1 MTNEELKTILD
12 KVNSKKGEYSEFL
25 VLSDTIKKIVRFYP
39 TTKEL
44 YLFNTEKSESLR
56 FEKFERERSGILEF
70 REIFDQYVY
79 LMTGAII

>member
-79 LMTGAII
+79 LMTGEII